1 MILMLPPF
9 SHKHLDITH
18 TTHHWPV
25 AIPLSLHIGFP
36 FFIYFLISICIHH
49 ACIENTT
56 FSAPSKW
63 FMTKMVITKPVWPTL
78 FIFSIFFFAVFMRPQ
93 TFFAGIRTFREITKF
108 VFMADFP
115 VYWLL
120 CAFVPPPLPQKFPLP
135 MLYTGLFRL
144 YALFLSLDWN
154 VRLGMVSF
162 GICPPL
168 SHFLHGFGNWN
179 WHLSAR
185 SIFMYVCIL
194 MVSCLGNE
202 VCAFQYWK

>member
-78 FIFSIFFFAVFMRPQ
+78 FIFSIFFCGIHAPPNILCRNSYISRNYEIRFHGWFSGLLIAVCLCTTATTPKISLAHAVHGAVSALRFIPVSWLECSFGNGLVWNLSAVEP
-93 TFFAGIRTFREITKF
+93 FFAWF
-108 VFMADFP
+108 
-115 VYWLL
+115 W
-120 CAFVPPPLPQKFPLP
+120 
-135 MLYTGLFRL
+135 
-144 YALFLSLDWN
+144 
-154 VRLGMVSF
+154 
-162 GICPPL
+162 
-168 SHFLHGFGNWN
+168 
-179 WHLSAR
+179 
-185 SIFMYVCIL
+185 
-194 MVSCLGNE
+194 
-202 VCAFQYWK
+202 